1 MSQSNEQYP
10 SQNTPFDDLKR
21 IDHEQREAQQ
31 EFKDWCDVLM
41 ERQTP
46 VDVEGFPAFTT
57 MNVLDEDSGEILRR
71 VSIPTYSLLETEKR
85 EPRKVLRGRVVGVS
99 GNGEAISVATSERS
113 DARIYNFNVHN
124 IQQFERSADP
134 DGRYVTY
141 QYFEDGTYQISMES

>member
-10 SQNTPFDDLKR
+10 NQNTPFDDLKR
-21 IDHEQREAQQ
+21 IEHEQRQAQQ
-31 EFKDWCDVLM
+31 EFKDWCDGLM
-41 ERQTP
+41 EQQTP
-46 VDVEGFPAFTT
+46 VDVGGFPVSTT
-57 MNVLDEDSGEILRR
+57 MTVLDEDSGEILRR

-99 GNGEAISVATSERS
+99 GNGEAISVATSERP

-124 IQQFERSADP
+124 IQQFKHSADP

-141 QYFEDGTYQISMES
+141 QSFEDGTYQISMES